1 MAKLQKTDT
10 SSILSHWYGYNM
22 KIVFQS
28 ILIGLFSGFI
38 VVAYR
43 LSINKADMIREQAYS
58 FLKNSSWFLILGWFI
73 LLVAVGFI
81 LSVIIK
87 KAPMSKGSGI
97 PQIKGVLLRQVQLS
111 WLKDILAKFFGG
123 LLALGFGLS
132 LGREGPS
139 VQLGASTGLGFSKV
153 TKRPSLEEKYLI
165 TAGASA
171 GLAAAFNSPLA
182 GVMFALEELH
192 RHFSPLLL
200 MSAMAASVTADVVS
214 RYFFGLEPI
223 FNFKDMDVLPLS
235 NYAYIILLGVIIGV
249 LGKIF
254 NVLIMFVQKN
264 YSENNKIKDGL
275 KPAIPLILSGIF
287 GFYLPQVL
295 GGGHHLIEELTNE
308 EFLLTAVLILFIA
321 KLLFTVLSYGSGVP
335 GGIFLPLLVLGA
347 LAGKGFAVVLYQ
359 LDLISS
365 NHIVNFITLAMAAYF
380 TAVVKAPITG
390 SILITE
396 MTGTFNHFLSLTT
409 ICLTAYVVSDLI
421 KSQAIYDMLLE
432 NLLHGKKGNWLKEIG
447 RNKIIL
453 EIPIAFGSEIEHKR
467 IKDIHWPD
475 NSLIVGI
482 RRGEKELI
490 PDGAFKVYAGDCL
503 IVLTDENH
511 ASEIKQLL
519 IEKADESMEYISK
532 NILNK
537 PN

>member
-28 ILIGLFSGFI
+28 ILIGLFAGFI

-43 LSINKADMIREQAYS
+43 LSINKADMLREQAYA
-58 FLKNSSWFLILGWFI
+58 FLKNSSWLLILGWFI

-87 KAPMSKGSGI
+87 RAPMSKGSGI

-200 MSAMAASVTADVVS
+200 MSAMAASITADVV
-214 RYFFGLEPI
+214 
-223 FNFKDMDVLPLS
+223 
-235 NYAYIILLGVIIGV
+235 
-249 LGKIF
+249 
-254 NVLIMFVQKN
+254 
-264 YSENNKIKDGL
+264 
-275 KPAIPLILSGIF
+275 
-287 GFYLPQVL
+287 
-295 GGGHHLIEELTNE
+295 
-308 EFLLTAVLILFIA
+308 
-321 KLLFTVLSYGSGVP
+321 
-335 GGIFLPLLVLGA
+335 
-347 LAGKGFAVVLYQ
+347 
-359 LDLISS
+359 
-365 NHIVNFITLAMAAYF
+365 
-380 TAVVKAPITG
+380 
-390 SILITE
+390 
-396 MTGTFNHFLSLTT
+396 
-409 ICLTAYVVSDLI
+409 
-421 KSQAIYDMLLE
+421 
-432 NLLHGKKGNWLKEIG
+432 
-447 RNKIIL
+447 
-453 EIPIAFGSEIEHKR
+453 
-467 IKDIHWPD
+467 
-475 NSLIVGI
+475 
-482 RRGEKELI
+482 
-490 PDGAFKVYAGDCL
+490 
-503 IVLTDENH
+503 
-511 ASEIKQLL
+511 
-519 IEKADESMEYISK
+519 
-532 NILNK
+532 
-537 PN
+537 

>member
-1 MAKLQKTDT
+1 MKTNYSSDT
-10 SSILSHWYGYNM
+10 TNILNHWYGYNM
-22 KIVFQS
+22 KIFFQS
-28 ILIGLFSGFI
+28 IIIGLVAGFTI
-38 VVAYR
+38 VAYR
-43 LSINKADMIREQAYS
+43 LAINKADLLREQAYN
-58 FLKNSSWFLILGWFI
+58 FLKASSWPLILSWFI
-73 LLVAVGFI
+73 LLAIVGYL
-81 LSVIIK
+81 LSIIIK

-97 PQIKGVLLRQVQLS
+97 PQIKGVLLRQVQLN
-111 WLKDILAKFFGG
+111 WFRDVLAKFFGG
-123 LLALGFGLS
+123 LLSLGFGLS

-139 VQLGASTGLGFSKV
+139 VQLGASTGLGYSKI

-200 MSAMAASVTADVVS
+200 MSAMAASVTSDVVS
-214 RYFFGLEPI
+214 RYFFGLKPI
-223 FNFKDMDVLPLS
+223 FNFEGMEELPLN
-235 NYAYIILLGVIIGV
+235 NYIYIVLLGIIIGI
-249 LGKIF
+249 LGKLF

-264 YSENNKIKDGL
+264 YSQNNSIKDGL
-275 KPAIPLILSGIF
+275 KPVIPLLLSGIF

-295 GGGHHLIEELTNE
+295 GGGHHLIEELSNE
-308 EFLLTAVLILFIA
+308 EFVLTAILILFLA
-321 KLLFTVLSYGSGVP
+321 KLLFTIISYGSGVP
-335 GGIFLPLLVLGA
+335 GGIFLPILVLGA
-347 LAGKGFAVVLYQ
+347 LVGRGFAEVLYNF
-359 LDLISS
+359 DLISS
-365 NHIVNFITLAMAAYF
+365 NHIINFITLAMAAYF

-396 MTGTFNHFLSLTT
+396 MTGTFNHLLSLT
-409 ICLTAYVVSDLI
+409 IVCLTAYVVSDFI
-421 KSQAIYDMLLE
+421 KSHAIYDLLLE

-447 RNKIIL
+447 NNKIIL
-453 EIPIAFGSEIEHKR
+453 EIPVAFGSEIEHKK
-467 IKDIHWPD
+467 IKDIEWPD

-490 PDGAFKVYAGDCL
+490 PDGEFKVYASDCL

-519 IEKADESMEYISK
+519 IEKADESLEYISAK
-532 NILNK
+532 INN
-537 PN
+537 